1 MNRIF
6 AACLDIV
13 ASMVFILPIFI
24 VCNKFVFHKIK
35 RTALYTIFAFYLIAM
50 MSLVGLP
57 NVKYMQID
65 FSINLIPFVDMVSDI
80 KNALLNVLLFLPM
93 GLFLPRL
100 WEKCR
105 QIKNTLIICLCVTGT
120 IEILQIFTF
129 RTTDINDIITNTLG
143 GVIGYFI
150 AKWITKDFSK
160 RICSDTKLYEMYS
173 VFAIAFVVMIFAVPF
188 ISDLLWELVV

>member
-35 RTALYTIFAFYLIAM
+35 HTALYTIFAFYLIAM

-80 KNALLNVLLFLPM
+80 KNALLNVLLFIPFGVLFKM
-93 GLFLPRL
+93 TFRKNGLLVGWLIGFLLSMVIESSQLVFHLGLFEWDDMLHNSL
-100 WEKCR
+100 GC
-105 QIKNTLIICLCVTGT
+105 LIGL
-120 IEILQIFTF
+120 
-129 RTTDINDIITNTLG
+129 
-143 GVIGYFI
+143 
-150 AKWITKDFSK
+150 
-160 RICSDTKLYEMYS
+160 
-173 VFAIAFVVMIFAVPF
+173 
-188 ISDLLWELVV
+188 LVVEAIKAIFCKPIKRKHC